1 MERPMARILD
11 NEGKLLGGLELSIAE
26 LLAPLNNAE
35 LAPIQAPN
43 DTPSPPIY
51 GSEEEVLRLVCSFG
65 KLPLFIYAASEM
77 VEDSDSRRTNCQ
89 NQVDKPYKRYYCPDC
104 GGYYCVTHAAISA
117 HDCQSVFR
125 H

>member
-1 MERPMARILD
+1 MSRILD

-35 LAPIQAPN
+35 LAPIQVPN

-65 KLPLFIYAASEM
+65 KLPLLVYSASEIS
-77 VEDSDSRRTNCQ
+77 ENSDFRPTDCL
-89 NQVDKPYKRYYCPDC
+89 NQVEKPHKRHYCPDC
-104 GGYYCVTHAAISA
+104 GGYYCVTHVAISA
-117 HDCQSVFR
+117 HDCHSVFR

>member
-1 MERPMARILD
+1 MARILD
-11 NEGKLLGGLELSIAE
+11 NEGRLLGGLELSFAE
-26 LLAPLNNAE
+26 LLAPLSSRE
-35 LAPIQAPN
+35 F
-43 DTPSPPIY
+43 TPVQSLGEALSPPIY
-51 GSEEEVLRLVCSFG
+51 GPEEEVLRLVCSFG